1 MEKLNDEMFDDI
13 VMGRAPKETG
23 VKQEVVNQLDKM
35 HLGGAHADELH
46 DGQLVRGHQQQPE
59 PAQSVVNP
67 SVHGSFAF
75 SSTGVQQSTYVG
87 TVNHK
92 TAMDKLLREAQEW
105 EVKSSSNRGP
115 VSAAESQY
123 SSDKNDFNESLLDGT
138 TGSQAA
144 AMEPPV
150 IVPPVIEE
158 EEPLE
163 PLGLIVNP
171 DGKPQV
177 AHDDPYLGPFI
188 DDLYLRQNEY
198 KK

>member
-1 MEKLNDEMFDDI
+1 
-13 VMGRAPKETG
+13 
-23 VKQEVVNQLDKM
+23 
-35 HLGGAHADELH
+35 
-46 DGQLVRGHQQQPE
+46 
-59 PAQSVVNP
+59 
-67 SVHGSFAF
+67 
-75 SSTGVQQSTYVG
+75 
-87 TVNHK
+87 
-92 TAMDKLLREAQEW
+92 MDKLLREAQEW

-198 KK
+198 KKWLEIFQGEGGLLDVARTYNKFGLHKNEKNEIVLQEWAPSAKGIAIFGDFNGWNRDEFWCTRNDFGCWCITLPPLEDGSPRI